1 MNFFVEAYVAYPM
14 KKSCQDLE
22 KNLGKIFSRSC
33 KNLARN
39 QAIQDFRMDLEQ
51 ESCKIRKILAS
62 PKSWHGFGTD
72 FLPTCQILKRLGKIL
87 QDIFDRVPQFMKFL
101 THDNMI
107 YLPQASNVLFLL
119 EYGEVL
125 IAQSCQE
132 RGTTDGGR
140 TTPYESHLQV
150 YRLMYDTTEYIVI
163 ALAL

>member
-1 MNFFVEAYVAYPM
+1 M

-62 PKSWHGFGTD
+62 SKSWHGFGTD

-87 QDIFDRVPQFMKFL
+87 QDIFDRGMLSCIVMLHVFYNNIHNVWAYAIKPCKVKNK
-101 THDNMI
+101 D
-107 YLPQASNVLFLL
+107 NVLPAWHF
-119 EYGEVL
+119 
-125 IAQSCQE
+125 
-132 RGTTDGGR
+132 T
-140 TTPYESHLQV
+140 
-150 YRLMYDTTEYIVI
+150 
-163 ALAL
+163 

>member
-1 MNFFVEAYVAYPM
+1 M

-62 PKSWHGFGTD
+62 SKSWHGFGTD

-87 QDIFDRVPQFMKFL
+87 QDIFDRGITRRAGEWSIGFITLLIYGVPSYYNFVTK
-101 THDNMI
+101 N
-107 YLPQASNVLFLL
+107 L
-119 EYGEVL
+119 EAGV
-125 IAQSCQE
+125 
-132 RGTTDGGR
+132 
-140 TTPYESHLQV
+140 V
-150 YRLMYDTTEYIVI
+150 Y
-163 ALAL
+163 AH